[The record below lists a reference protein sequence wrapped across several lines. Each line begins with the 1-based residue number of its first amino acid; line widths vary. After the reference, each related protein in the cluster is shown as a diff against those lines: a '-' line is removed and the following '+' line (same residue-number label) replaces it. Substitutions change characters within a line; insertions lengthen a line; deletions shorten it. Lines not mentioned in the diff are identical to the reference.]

1 MTPPIA
7 GSDFPSCSRRQML
20 GTVANGFGLLG
31 LAGLLAESQARE
43 PSRGVSPPSNP
54 LAVRPPHHAP
64 RARRAI
70 FIFLNGGPSHV
81 DLLDPKVRLTS
92 DHGKPLPFEKPKL
105 ARTTTEN
112 LMASPFRF
120 ARHGRSGI
128 AVSELLP
135 NLATCVDD
143 LCVIRSMVADNINHP
158 NACLQMFTGEQVF
171 SRPSLGSWLL
181 YGLGSENQDLPG
193 FVSICPSGGD
203 ASLWGSSFLPAAYQ
217 GTRVADLA
225 HPISNLGN
233 DRWSRGEQRRQL
245 DLVNQLN
252 QRHRRDREEDSRL
265 GARIESFE
273 LAFRMQVQAPAAF
286 EIGAE
291 PESVR
296 RLYGLD
302 RAETEGFGRQC
313 LIARRLVERGV
324 RFVQLHTESN
334 WDHHTGIRTL
344 LPSCCA
350 GIDRPVAGLL
360 KDLKARGL
368 LDETIVIWGGE
379 FGRSPVAQKG
389 DGRDH
394 HPYGFTMWLAGGGI
408 KGGLVHGATDEFGWY
423 AVEDKVHV
431 HDLHATVLHLMG
443 IDHKRLTYRYGGR
456 DYRLTDVHGQVIER
470 IFA

>member
-1 MTPPIA
+1 MLPAISGPDSL
-7 GSDFPSCSRRQML
+7 GFSRRQML

-31 LAGLLAESQARE
+31 LAGILSESQARE
-43 PSRGVSPPSNP
+43 PARQGFPSSNP

-64 RARRAI
+64 KAKHAI

-81 DLLDPKVRLTS
+81 DLLDPKPRLTAE
-92 DHGKPLPFEKPKL
+92 HGRALPFEKPKL

-120 ARHGRSGI
+120 ARHGQSGI

-135 NLATCVDD
+135 NLANCVDD

-158 NACLQMFTGEQVF
+158 NACLQMFTGEQIF

-193 FVSICPSGGD
+193 FVAICPSGGD
-203 ASLWGSSFLPAAYQ
+203 AALWGSSFLPTSYQ

-225 HPISNLGN
+225 HPIANLGN
-233 DRWSRGEQRRQL
+233 DRFSRDQQRRQL

-252 QRHRRDREEDSRL
+252 SRHRRGREDDSRL

-273 LAFRMQVQAPAAF
+273 LAFRMQMQAPGVF
-286 EIGAE
+286 DIGSE

-296 RLYGLD
+296 RLYGLHQPH
-302 RAETEGFGRQC
+302 TEGFGRQC
-313 LIARRLVERGV
+313 LIARRLIERSV

-334 WDHHTGIRTL
+334 WDHHTGIRSE

-350 GIDRPVAGLL
+350 GMDLPVAGLL
-360 KDLKARGL
+360 RDLKARGL
-368 LDETIVIWGGE
+368 LEDTLLIWGGE

-394 HPYGFTMWLAGGGI
+394 HPYGFTMWLAGGGA
-408 KGGLVHGATDEFGWY
+408 KGGHVHGATDEFGWY
-423 AVEDKVHV
+423 AVEGKVHL
-431 HDLHATVLHLMG
+431 HDLHATILHLMG
-443 IDHKRLTYRYGGR
+443 IDHERLTYKYSGR
-456 DYRLTDVHGQVIER
+456 DYRLTDVRGRVVDQI
-470 IFA
+470 IA

>member
-1 MTPPIA
+1 MLPPIA
-7 GSDFPSCSRRQML
+7 GFDPPGFSRRQML

-31 LAGLLAESQARE
+31 LAGLFAEARARE
-43 PSRGVSPPSNP
+43 PSRGGIPSSNP

-64 RARRAI
+64 KARRAI

-81 DLLDPKVRLTS
+81 DLLDPKVRLTA

-120 ARHGRSGI
+120 ARHGQSGI

-135 NLATCVDD
+135 KLATCVDD

-158 NACLQMFTGEQVF
+158 NACLQMFTGEQIF

-193 FVSICPSGGD
+193 FVAICPSGGD
-203 ASLWGSSFLPAAYQ
+203 AALWGSSFLPASFQ

-225 HPISNLGN
+225 HPIANLRNG
-233 DRWSRGEQRRQL
+233 RYSAGQQRRQL

-252 QRHRRDREEDSRL
+252 HRHRRDREDDSRL

-273 LAFRMQVQAPAAF
+273 LAFRMQMQAPGVF
-286 EIGAE
+286 DIGSE

-302 RAETEGFGRQC
+302 QPGTEGFGRQC

-334 WDHHTGIRTL
+334 WDHHTGIRTE
-344 LPSCCA
+344 LPACCA
-350 GIDRPVAGLL
+350 GLDWPVAGLL
-360 KDLKARGL
+360 KDLKSRGL
-368 LDETIVIWGGE
+368 LEDTLVIWGGE

-394 HPYGFTMWLAGGGI
+394 HPYGFTMWLAGGGV
-408 KGGLVHGATDEFGWY
+408 KGGVVHGATDEFGWY

-443 IDHKRLTYRYGGR
+443 IDHERLTYRYAGR
-456 DYRLTDVHGQVIER
+456 DYRLTDVSGDI
-470 IFA
+470 IKKIIA